1 MSSIS
6 VINLRYAALIR
17 NCDINI
23 YLSILLYRYKALMS
37 IVHAA
42 VNCYPNVCFL
52 VIMYQ
57 SHIDCASAERIVFR
71 NASVSQI

>member
-1 MSSIS
+1 
-6 VINLRYAALIR
+6 
-17 NCDINI
+17 
-23 YLSILLYRYKALMS
+23 MS

-57 SHIDCASAERIVFR
+57 SHIYCASAERIVFR